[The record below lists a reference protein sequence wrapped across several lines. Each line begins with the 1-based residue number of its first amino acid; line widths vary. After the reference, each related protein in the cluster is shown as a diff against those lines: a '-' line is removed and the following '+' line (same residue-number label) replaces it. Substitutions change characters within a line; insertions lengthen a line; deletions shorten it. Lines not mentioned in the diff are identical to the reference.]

1 MGLFGRKPNNGT
13 ERGFFARFRRP
24 VTATPNRRRSPMQVA
39 NAKVVAAQRNLVTVK
54 NNQNLIR
61 KIQQHKGKN
70 YDRGLQGLQNA
81 INRGANNSNIKMKLR
96 MLTETAL
103 GYYGPDRANAVKL
116 AKILNSA
123 SDWYTYNAAEARRK
137 ANNAE
142 ARRKANNAEAR
153 RTAAAAAARR
163 KANNAEARR
172 TAAAAPH
179 QWTNAE
185 VAALPGLR
193 YK

>member
-96 MLTETAL
+96 MLKETAQD
-103 GYYGPDRANAVKL
+103 YYGPDRANAVKL

-123 SDWYTYNAAEARRK
+123 SDWYTYNK
-137 ANNAE
+137 
-142 ARRKANNAEAR
+142 K
-153 RTAAAAAARR
+153 
-163 KANNAEARR
+163 
-172 TAAAAPH
+172 
-179 QWTNAE
+179 
-185 VAALPGLR
+185 
-193 YK
+193 